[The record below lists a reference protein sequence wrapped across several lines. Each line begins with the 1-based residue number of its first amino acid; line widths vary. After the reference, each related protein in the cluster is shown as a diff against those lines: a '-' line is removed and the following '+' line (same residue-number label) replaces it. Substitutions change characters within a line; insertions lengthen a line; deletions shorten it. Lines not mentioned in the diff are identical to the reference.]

1 MVQTPNIKLE
11 KPAEGTRP
19 WTDAVNGNW
28 DKLDTAIANLSIVP
42 VGLIVPYAADTP
54 PKGWLVCDGAAVN
67 RGDYSELFAVINTKY
82 GSGDG
87 SKTFNLPNFIN
98 KTFWG
103 GSSSGTV
110 KAAGLPNILGHIT
123 YLMMGENGQKSDG
136 ALSASLHV
144 GNRLVNSG
152 SGSAWKQLNFSAENS
167 NAIYGKS
174 STVQPPALQTL
185 IIIKY

>member
-19 WTDAVNGNW
+19 WTTAVNGNW
-28 DKLDTAIANLSIVP
+28 DKIDMAIANLSIVP
-42 VGLIVPYAADTP
+42 VGSIVPYAADTP
-54 PKGWLVCDGAAVN
+54 PGGWLVCDGAAVN
-67 RGDYSELFAVINTKY
+67 RGDYAALFAVINTKY

-87 SKTFNLPNFIN
+87 SRTFNLPNFIN

-103 GSSSGTV
+103 GSYSGTV
-110 KAAGLPNILGHIT
+110 KAAGLPNISGTLSLFRGATNAKSGAFSVSTINAET
-123 YLMMGENGQKSDG
+123 YAGGTQWSGYMVTPSFD
-136 ALSASLHV
+136 AS
-144 GNRLVNSG
+144 
-152 SGSAWKQLNFSAENS
+152 KS
-167 NAIYGKS
+167 NATYGKS

>member
-19 WTDAVNGNW
+19 WTAAVNGNW
-28 DKLDTAIANLSIVP
+28 DKIDTTIANLSIVP
-42 VGLIVPYAADTP
+42 VGSIVSYAANTP
-54 PKGWLVCDGAAVN
+54 PDGWLVCDGAAVN
-67 RGDYSELFAVINTKY
+67 RQDYTKLFAVIDTKY

-110 KAAGLPNILGHIT
+110 KAAGLPNIEGTLAYYTGSKNT
-123 YLMMGENGQKSDG
+123 KTG
-136 ALSASLHV
+136 AF
-144 GNRLVNSG
+144 SG
-152 SGSAWKQLNFSAENS
+152 STVTAESYAGAVQWPGYATTPNFDASKS

>member
-19 WTDAVNGNW
+19 WTTAVNGNW
-28 DKLDTAIANLSIVP
+28 DKIDTAIANLSIVP
-42 VGLIVPYAADTP
+42 VGSIVPYAADTP
-54 PKGWLVCDGAAVN
+54 PGGWLVCDGAAVN
-67 RGDYSELFAVINTKY
+67 REDYTELFAVINTKY

-98 KTFWG
+98 TTFWG

-110 KAAGLPNILGHIT
+110 KAAGLPNIKGTI
-123 YLMMGENGQKSDG
+123 SDFRAFTFVKTG
-136 ALSASLHV
+136 AFSASTSRAEAYI
-144 GNRLVNSG
+144 GASQWSG
-152 SGSAWKQLNFSAENS
+152 YLISPNFDASKS

>member
-28 DKLDTAIANLSIVP
+28 DKIDTTIANLSIVP
-42 VGLIVPYAADTP
+42 VGSIVSYAANTP
-54 PKGWLVCDGAAVN
+54 PDGWLVCDGAAVN
-67 RGDYSELFAVINTKY
+67 RKDYTELFAVINTKY

-87 SKTFNLPNFIN
+87 SMTFNLPNFIN

-110 KAAGLPNILGHIT
+110 IAAGLPNITGILST
-123 YLMMGENGQKSDG
+123 YRGCTDTKTG
-136 ALSASLHV
+136 AFSESTATAEAYTGGAKWAGYMIIPSFDAS
-144 GNRLVNSG
+144 
-152 SGSAWKQLNFSAENS
+152 KS

>member
-1 MVQTPNIKLE
+1 MVQTPNLKLE

-19 WTDAVNGNW
+19 WTTAVNGNW
-28 DKLDTAIANLSIVP
+28 DKIDKAFGNINSVP
-42 VGLIVPYAADTP
+42 VGTMTPYAANTP
-54 PKGWLVCDGAAVN
+54 PSGWLVCDGAAVN
-67 RGDYSELFAVINTKY
+67 RKDYTELFAVINTKY

-103 GSSSGTV
+103 GNSSGTV
-110 KAAGLPNILGHIT
+110 KAAGLPNIKGTISNYRGIT
-123 YLMMGENGQKSDG
+123 DVKTE
-136 ALSASLHV
+136 AFSASTAKADAYT
-144 GNRLVNSG
+144 GASQWSG
-152 SGSAWKQLNFSAENS
+152 YIVSPSFDASKS

>member
-19 WTDAVNGNW
+19 WTTAVNGNW
-28 DKLDTAIANLSIVP
+28 DKIDTAIANLSIVP
-42 VGLIVPYAADTP
+42 VGSIVPYAANTP
-54 PKGWLVCDGAAVN
+54 PGGWLVCDGAAVN
-67 RGDYSELFAVINTKY
+67 RKDYTELFAVINTKY

-87 SKTFNLPNFIN
+87 STTFNLPNFID

-103 GSSSGTV
+103 GSSSGAV
-110 KAAGLPNILGHIT
+110 KAAGLPNISGKLRSNTQWFAATASGAFTAGAKINT
-123 YLMMGENGQKSDG
+123 TVPTDAGIGDG
-136 ALSASLHV
+136 ATDYS
-144 GNRLVNSG
+144 
-152 SGSAWKQLNFSAENS
+152 FSAENS

>member
-28 DKLDTAIANLSIVP
+28 DKIDTAIANLSIVP
-42 VGLIVPYAADTP
+42 VGSIVPYAANTP
-54 PKGWLVCDGAAVN
+54 PGGWLVCDGAAVN
-67 RGDYSELFAVINTKY
+67 REDYTELFAVINTKY

-110 KAAGLPNILGHIT
+110 KAAGLPNIKGTISSFKAAAVVKT
-123 YLMMGENGQKSDG
+123 G
-136 ALSASLHV
+136 AFSASTSQSEAYI
-144 GNRLVNSG
+144 GTSQWSG
-152 SGSAWKQLNFSAENS
+152 YLISPSFDASKS

>member
-19 WTDAVNGNW
+19 WTAAVNGNW
-28 DKLDTAIANLSIVP
+28 DKIDTAIGNINSVP
-42 VGLIVPYAADTP
+42 VGSIVPYAANTP
-54 PKGWLVCDGAAVN
+54 PGGWLVCDGAAVN
-67 RGDYSELFAVINTKY
+67 RADYTELFAVIDTKY

-87 SKTFNLPNFIN
+87 SMTFNLSNFIN
-98 KTFWG
+98 RTFWG

-110 KAAGLPNILGHIT
+110 KAAGLPNIKGTLSKYRGST
-123 YLMMGENGQKSDG
+123 NTKTG
-136 ALSASLHV
+136 AFSESSAPADSYT
-144 GNRLVNSG
+144 GGTQWSG
-152 SGSAWKQLNFSAENS
+152 YMISPSFDASKS

-174 STVQPPALQTL
+174 STVQPSALQTL

>member
-28 DKLDTAIANLSIVP
+28 DKIDTTIANLSIVP
-42 VGLIVPYAADTP
+42 VGSIVSYAADTP
-54 PKGWLVCDGAAVN
+54 PAGWLVCNGAAVN
-67 RGDYSELFAVINTKY
+67 REDYTELFAVINTKY

-87 SKTFNLPNFIN
+87 SKTFNLPNFID

-110 KAAGLPNILGHIT
+110 IAAGLPNIKGTLTNFRGGT
-123 YLMMGENGQKSDG
+123 NAKTG
-136 ALSASLHV
+136 AF
-144 GNRLVNSG
+144 SG
-152 SGSAWKQLNFSAENS
+152 SRSVADTYTGGAPGSGYMVTPSFDASKS

>member
-28 DKLDTAIANLSIVP
+28 DKIDTTIANLSIVP
-42 VGLIVPYAADTP
+42 VGSIVSYAANTP
-54 PKGWLVCDGAAVN
+54 PGGWLVCDGAAVN
-67 RGDYSELFAVINTKY
+67 REDYTELFAVINTKY

-110 KAAGLPNILGHIT
+110 KAAGLPNIVGTLSNYKGGVDVKT
-123 YLMMGENGQKSDG
+123 G
-136 ALSASLHV
+136 AF
-144 GNRLVNSG
+144 SG
-152 SGSAWKQLNFSAENS
+152 STATADMYIGTSKVSGYVITPNFNASKS

>member
-11 KPAEGTRP
+11 KPTEGTRP
-19 WTDAVNGNW
+19 WTTAVNGNW
-28 DKLDTAIANLSIVP
+28 DKIDEAFGNINSVP
-42 VGLIVPYAADTP
+42 VGTMTPYAANTP
-54 PKGWLVCDGAAVN
+54 PEGWLVCDGAAVN
-67 RGDYSELFAVINTKY
+67 RKDYTELFAVINTIY

-110 KAAGLPNILGHIT
+110 KAAGLPNIKGTFSSFKTTHDVKT
-123 YLMMGENGQKSDG
+123 G
-136 ALSASLHV
+136 AFSASKSQADTYV
-144 GNRLVNSG
+144 GTSNWSG
-152 SGSAWKQLNFSAENS
+152 YVFSPSFDASKS

>member
-19 WTDAVNGNW
+19 WTTAVNGNW
-28 DKLDTAIANLSIVP
+28 DKIDTAIANLSIVP
-42 VGLIVPYAADTP
+42 VGSIVPYAANTP
-54 PKGWLVCDGAAVN
+54 PGGWLVCDGAAVN
-67 RGDYSELFAVINTKY
+67 REDYTELFAVINTKY

-87 SKTFNLPNFIN
+87 SKTFNLPNFIG

-110 KAAGLPNILGHIT
+110 KAAGLPNIIGTLAKYRGVT
-123 YLMMGENGQKSDG
+123 NTKTG
-136 ALSASLHV
+136 AFL
-144 GNRLVNSG
+144 
-152 SGSAWKQLNFSAENS
+152 GSAAVDDSFTGGAQWAGYMVTPIFDASKS

-174 STVQPPALQTL
+174 SSVQPPALQTL

>member
-19 WTDAVNGNW
+19 WTTAVNGNW
-28 DKLDTAIANLSIVP
+28 DKIDTAIANLSIVP
-42 VGLIVPYAADTP
+42 VGSIVPYAANTP
-54 PKGWLVCDGAAVN
+54 PGGWLVCDGAAVN
-67 RGDYSELFAVINTKY
+67 REDYTELFAVINTKY

-110 KAAGLPNILGHIT
+110 IAAGLPNI
-123 YLMMGENGQKSDG
+123 EG
-136 ALSASLHV
+136 ALSSYH
-144 GNRLVNSG
+144 SG
-152 SGSAWKQLNFSAENS
+152 VDTRTGAFSGSASTANSYVGGTTWSGYTINPSFDASKS

-174 STVQPPALQTL
+174 YTVQPPALQTL

>member
-11 KPAEGTRP
+11 KPVEGTRP
-19 WTDAVNGNW
+19 WTTAVNGNW
-28 DKLDTAIANLSIVP
+28 DKIDKAFGNINSVP
-42 VGLIVPYAADTP
+42 VGTMTPYAANTP
-54 PKGWLVCDGAAVN
+54 PDGWLVCDGAAVN
-67 RGDYSELFAVINTKY
+67 REDYTELFAVINTKY

-87 SKTFNLPNFIN
+87 SKTFNLPNFID

-110 KAAGLPNILGHIT
+110 KAAGLPNIEGTISNYT
-123 YLMMGENGQKSDG
+123 AFNVVQTG
-136 ALSASLHV
+136 AFSASTSQAETYA
-144 GNRLVNSG
+144 GTAKWSG
-152 SGSAWKQLNFSAENS
+152 YQISPSFDASKS

>member
-19 WTDAVNGNW
+19 WTTAVNGNW
-28 DKLDTAIANLSIVP
+28 DKIDTAIGNINSVP
-42 VGLIVPYAADTP
+42 VGTMASYAADTP
-54 PKGWLVCDGAAVN
+54 PGGWLVCDGAAVN
-67 RGDYSELFAVINTKY
+67 RGDYTELFAVINTKY

-87 SKTFNLPNFIN
+87 SQTFNLPNFID

-110 KAAGLPNILGHIT
+110 KAAGLPNITGILST
-123 YLMMGENGQKSDG
+123 YRGGTNTKTG
-136 ALSASLHV
+136 V
-144 GNRLVNSG
+144 FSG
-152 SGSAWKQLNFSAENS
+152 SKATADTYTGGTQWGGYIVVPSFDASMS
-167 NAIYGKS
+167 NAIYGS
-174 STVQPPALQTL
+174 SYTVQPPALQTL

>member
-1 MVQTPNIKLE
+1 MVQTPNINLE

-19 WTDAVNGNW
+19 WTTAVNGNW
-28 DKLDTAIANLSIVP
+28 DKIDTAIANLSIVP
-42 VGLIVPYAADTP
+42 VGSIVPYAADTP
-54 PKGWLVCDGAAVN
+54 PDGWLVCDGAAVN
-67 RGDYSELFAVINTKY
+67 REYYTELFAVINTKY

-87 SKTFNLPNFIN
+87 SRTFNLPNFIN

-110 KAAGLPNILGHIT
+110 KAAGLPNIKGNLST
-123 YLMMGENGQKSDG
+123 YRGGTNLRTG
-136 ALSASLHV
+136 AF
-144 GNRLVNSG
+144 SG
-152 SGSAWKQLNFSAENS
+152 STSVADMYTGAPQWAGYIIGPSFDASRS

>member
-11 KPAEGTRP
+11 KPTEGTRP

-28 DKLDTAIANLSIVP
+28 DKIDTTIANLSIVP
-42 VGLIVPYAADTP
+42 VGSIVSYAADTP
-54 PKGWLVCDGAAVN
+54 PAGWLVCDGAAVN
-67 RGDYSELFAVINTKY
+67 RNDYTELFAVINTKY

-103 GSSSGTV
+103 GSRSGTA
-110 KAAGLPNILGHIT
+110 KAAGLPNIKGTLSYFSSGGNT
-123 YLMMGENGQKSDG
+123 KTG
-136 ALSASLHV
+136 AF
-144 GNRLVNSG
+144 SG
-152 SGSAWKQLNFSAENS
+152 STATAETYAGSTQWAGYQISPSFDASKS

>member
-19 WTDAVNGNW
+19 WTTAVNGNW
-28 DKLDTAIANLSIVP
+28 DKIDAAFGNINSVP
-42 VGLIVPYAADTP
+42 VGTMTPYAANTP
-54 PKGWLVCDGAAVN
+54 PGGWLVCDGSAVN
-67 RGDYSELFAVINTKY
+67 RKDYTELFAVINTKY

-110 KAAGLPNILGHIT
+110 KAAGLPNIKGTISAFKAGT
-123 YLMMGENGQKSDG
+123 TVKTG
-136 ALSASLHV
+136 AFSASTYQAEAYV
-144 GNRLVNSG
+144 GTSQWSG
-152 SGSAWKQLNFSAENS
+152 YLISPSFDASKS
-167 NAIYGKS
+167 NAIYGNS

>member
-28 DKLDTAIANLSIVP
+28 DKIDEAFGNINSVP
-42 VGLIVPYAADTP
+42 VGTMTPYAANTP
-54 PKGWLVCDGAAVN
+54 PDGWLVCDGAAVN
-67 RGDYSELFAVINTKY
+67 RKDYTELFAVIDTKY

-110 KAAGLPNILGHIT
+110 KAAGLPNIEGTI
-123 YLMMGENGQKSDG
+123 SDIRAYTVVKTG
-136 ALSASLHV
+136 AFSASTSQTESYV
-144 GNRLVNSG
+144 GASQWSG
-152 SGSAWKQLNFSAENS
+152 YMISPSFDASKS

>member
-19 WTDAVNGNW
+19 WTTAVNENW
-28 DKLDTAIANLSIVP
+28 DKIDTAIANLSIVP
-42 VGLIVPYAADTP
+42 VGSIVPYAANTP
-54 PKGWLVCDGAAVN
+54 PGGWLVCDGAAVN
-67 RGDYSELFAVINTKY
+67 REDYPALFAVINTRY

-87 SKTFNLPNFIN
+87 SRTFNLPNFIN

-110 KAAGLPNILGHIT
+110 KAAGLPNI
-123 YLMMGENGQKSDG
+123 KG
-136 ALSASLHV
+136 ALNFYRGSAD
-144 GNRLVNSG
+144 GKTG
-152 SGSAWKQLNFSAENS
+152 AFSGSAVASTTYAGFSQYGGHLVTPNFDASNS

>member
-19 WTDAVNGNW
+19 WTTAVNGNW
-28 DKLDTAIANLSIVP
+28 DKIDTAIANLSIVP
-42 VGLIVPYAADTP
+42 VGSIVPYAADTP
-54 PKGWLVCDGAAVN
+54 PDGWLVCDGAAVN
-67 RGDYSELFAVINTKY
+67 REDYTELFAVINTKY

-98 KTFWG
+98 TTFWG

-110 KAAGLPNILGHIT
+110 KAAGLPNIKGTLSNYRGST
-123 YLMMGENGQKSDG
+123 NTKTG
-136 ALSASLHV
+136 AFSPSKATADSYTGAPQWSGYIISPSFDAS
-144 GNRLVNSG
+144 
-152 SGSAWKQLNFSAENS
+152 KS

>member
-28 DKLDTAIANLSIVP
+28 DKIDTTIANLSIVP
-42 VGLIVPYAADTP
+42 VGSIVSYAANTP
-54 PKGWLVCDGAAVN
+54 PDGWLVCDGAAVN
-67 RGDYSELFAVINTKY
+67 RKDYTELFAVINTKY

-98 KTFWG
+98 RTFWG
-103 GSSSGTV
+103 GSSSGAV
-110 KAAGLPNILGHIT
+110 KEAGLPNITGSVGKGTTATVSKSGAFSSSTYRDDSYIGHT
-123 YLMMGENGQKSDG
+123 QYNGKSVTFKFK
-136 ALSASLHV
+136 ASD
-144 GNRLVNSG
+144 
-152 SGSAWKQLNFSAENS
+152 S

-174 STVQPPALQTL
+174 TTVQPPALQTL

>member
-28 DKLDTAIANLSIVP
+28 DKIDTAIANLSIVP
-42 VGLIVPYAADTP
+42 VGSIVPYAANTP
-54 PKGWLVCDGAAVN
+54 PAGWLVCDGAAVN
-67 RGDYSELFAVINTKY
+67 RADYTELFAVINTKY

-87 SKTFNLPNFIN
+87 SNTFNLPNFIN

-110 KAAGLPNILGHIT
+110 KAAGLPNISGTL
-123 YLMMGENGQKSDG
+123 SDYRGGSNEKTG
-136 ALSASLHV
+136 AFSPSAATAEMYA
-144 GNRLVNSG
+144 GATQWSG
-152 SGSAWKQLNFSAENS
+152 YIIRPSFNASKS

>member
-19 WTDAVNGNW
+19 WTTAVNGNW
-28 DKLDTAIANLSIVP
+28 DKIDTAFGNIKSVP
-42 VGLIVPYAADTP
+42 VGSMIPYAANTP
-54 PKGWLVCDGAAVN
+54 PEGWLVCDGAAVN
-67 RGDYSELFAVINTKY
+67 REDYTELFAVINTKY

-110 KAAGLPNILGHIT
+110 KAAGLPNITGNCKTFFGIA
-123 YLMMGENGQKSDG
+123 ESSSG
-136 ALSASLHV
+136 AIKYTGTKIAVFKPTSGSLHTV
-144 GNRLVNSG
+144 DG
-152 SGSAWKQLNFSAENS
+152 SLSFAASRS
-167 NAIYGKS
+167 SAIYGKS

>member
-19 WTDAVNGNW
+19 WTTAVNGNW
-28 DKLDTAIANLSIVP
+28 DKIDTAIGNINSVP
-42 VGLIVPYAADTP
+42 VGTMTPYAANTP
-54 PKGWLVCDGAAVN
+54 PDGWLVCNGAAVN
-67 RGDYSELFAVINTKY
+67 REDYTELFAVINTKY

-110 KAAGLPNILGHIT
+110 KAAGLPNITGTLSTFTSGT
-123 YLMMGENGQKSDG
+123 DLRTG
-136 ALSASLHV
+136 AF
-144 GNRLVNSG
+144 SG
-152 SGSAWKQLNFSAENS
+152 SKSQAESYVGASAWSGYVISPSFDASKS

>member
-28 DKLDTAIANLSIVP
+28 DKIDTTIANLSIVP
-42 VGLIVPYAADTP
+42 VGSIVSYAANTP
-54 PKGWLVCDGAAVN
+54 PDGWLVCDGAAVN
-67 RGDYSELFAVINTKY
+67 REDYTELFAVINTKY

-87 SKTFNLPNFIN
+87 SKTFKLPNFID

-110 KAAGLPNILGHIT
+110 KAAGLPNIVGTFPEYMGIT
-123 YLMMGENGQKSDG
+123 NTRTG
-136 ALSASLHV
+136 AF
-144 GNRLVNSG
+144 SG
-152 SGSAWKQLNFSAENS
+152 STAPDSTYAGHTQWGGYAITPSFDASKS

>member
-11 KPAEGTRP
+11 KPTEGTRP

-28 DKLDTAIANLSIVP
+28 DKIDTAIANLSIVP
-42 VGLIVPYAADTP
+42 VGSIVPYAANTP
-54 PKGWLVCDGAAVN
+54 PDGWLVCDGAAVN
-67 RGDYSELFAVINTKY
+67 REDYTELFAVINTKY

-98 KTFWG
+98 NTFWG
-103 GSSSGTV
+103 GSSSGAV
-110 KAAGLPNILGHIT
+110 KKAGLPNIKGTISGFT
-123 YLMMGENGQKSDG
+123 AASVVKTG
-136 ALSASLHV
+136 AFSASTSQSEAYT
-144 GNRLVNSG
+144 GRSQWSG
-152 SGSAWKQLNFSAENS
+152 YLISPSFDASKS

>member
-28 DKLDTAIANLSIVP
+28 DKIDAAVAKINSVP
-42 VGLIVPYAADTP
+42 IGTIVPYAADEP
-54 PKGWLVCDGAAVN
+54 PEGWLKCDGSKVS
-67 RGDYSELFAVINTKY
+67 RTTYSALFAKIGTKY

-87 SKTFNLPNFIN
+87 SETFDLPNFID

-103 GSSSGTV
+103 GASSGTY
-110 KAAGLPNILGHIT
+110 KAAGLPNI
-123 YLMMGENGQKSDG
+123 KG
-136 ALSASLHV
+136 ALSNLRAVTDLRTGAFAASKAQSDQYT
-144 GNRLVNSG
+144 GA
-152 SGSAWKQLNFSAENS
+152 SAKGGYLLSPSFEASKS

-174 STVQPPALQTL
+174 ATVQPPALTT
-185 IIIKY
+185 IVCIKY

>member
-11 KPAEGTRP
+11 KPTEGTRP

-28 DKLDTAIANLSIVP
+28 DKIDTAIANLSIVP
-42 VGLIVPYAADTP
+42 VGSIVPYAANTP
-54 PKGWLVCDGAAVN
+54 PDGWLVCDGAAVN
-67 RGDYSELFAVINTKY
+67 REDYTELFAVINTTY

-110 KAAGLPNILGHIT
+110 KAAGLPNIKGTISAFT
-123 YLMMGENGQKSDG
+123 TVTSVKTG
-136 ALSASLHV
+136 AFSASTSQSETYA
-144 GNRLVNSG
+144 GTAQWSG
-152 SGSAWKQLNFSAENS
+152 YKISPSFDASKS